1 MNVYVY
7 TILGHE
13 CVHGWVVGIA
23 NFYLSAPPP
32 GRLLELP
39 EWWWMLVDTEY
50 SNKLGQTSTLLH
62 SFNQGWI
69 KGWLLSMRSNV
80 RKMSSPRININL
92 IWCHWLIWREWR
104 HMRFL
109 SIIYLIMAWDVAV
122 RRGDRSKLSRGRS
135 AGPLACASR
144 SARPPSPS

>member
-1 MNVYVY
+1 MLFILGNPAPTLYFYSSNFYVY

-50 SNKLGQTSTLLH
+50 SNKLGQTSTLYIVSTKVELKVGY
-62 SFNQGWI
+62 SRCALMYG
-69 KGWLLSMRSNV
+69 KCRLL
-80 RKMSSPRININL
+80 
-92 IWCHWLIWREWR
+92 
-104 HMRFL
+104 
-109 SIIYLIMAWDVAV
+109 
-122 RRGDRSKLSRGRS
+122 G
-135 AGPLACASR
+135 
-144 SARPPSPS
+144 